1 MYSLSK
7 RNQKGWNQEGSTH
20 MSYDLLIDV
29 MYLDETLVAQ
39 HVIDSFDNPTL
50 IPDEDD
56 LLKVD
61 TIDWSSESTVPT
73 SKSALEFM
81 LKSYLDNG
89 HVEDRVNVLDL
100 RSMGT
105 GDAFR
110 IDGKLFFVVANG
122 FVDSEGNEINDSVL
136 APAAAQH

>member
-1 MYSLSK
+1 MFCIWTK
-7 RNQKGWNQEGSTH
+7 R
-20 MSYDLLIDV
+20 
-29 MYLDETLVAQ
+29 
-39 HVIDSFDNPTL
+39 SFDNPVL

-61 TIDWSSESTVPT
+61 TIDWSSEATAPT
-73 SKSALEFM
+73 SRTALEFM

-89 HVEDRVNVLDL
+89 HIEDRVSVLGL

-110 IDGKLFFVVANG
+110 IQGKLFFVVANG
-122 FVDSEGNEINDSVL
+122 FVDGEGNEIDDSAL